1 MNYFC
6 NMKQTIKHIYGFSL
20 LIVLFMCAMSSLHAQ
35 NYENSMN
42 PSMTN
47 IFGEQLLTER
57 QQFQQDSIRRNQGL
71 SSSER
76 TIYFN
81 RYKDSIQV
89 YKIISARG
97 DTSVVDTSL
106 TISHIYKMNPT
117 RRDEYGYMPFPNLA
131 EGYTPMVLDIKPTL
145 TPDYGMDSREMYW
158 YTVDDIRYFNV
169 RTPWSE
175 VMYHSN
181 VFSNMTGQVLDFN
194 FTANAGKKFN
204 FSLGYRGKR
213 TLGLYNY
220 SETHHGQFLAT
231 FNYRTDSYRYRIKGH
246 FTYQFLSAS
255 ENGGLTPDGDSLFR
269 SDDKEFS
276 YRRTLPV
283 RLSGAD
289 DVVGNRLGGSRFY
302 IMQEYDLFA
311 SAVKNPRAFRV
322 TLLGEIMYDH
332 KTYRYRDPAFF
343 SRGETAR
350 KSIEYYGSN
359 VLAGAPPA
367 DSSIYNTVEVAAG
380 AGVNFPLINLYA
392 QGMIRYSSTKYEFD
406 TLAVGS
412 SVADE
417 KLGGGTIALNLMGR
431 WRPFKYFGADA
442 RFDYN
447 LSGEY
452 SGASILDVSAY
463 FKLTDDYV
471 LRASLM
477 NASYYPSLV
486 SMYYRSSYENLNWRN
501 DFSRINATRLS
512 IAFESPKILDARL
525 DFTTIDDYV
534 YFDSLRMPK
543 QYGDKIDVLSLT
555 LHRDLR
561 YKAFGWDNTF
571 TYQNVSSG
579 SSVMPLPE
587 VMLRSTLYAHFPM
600 FKKAMTLMPSITV
613 KYYSEFKAPMYN
625 PLLSA
630 YNLQPTENVR
640 EIGSYPYIDLGISA
654 KIRATRLFIRLENVT
669 PWINAGNKNYYSSP
683 WYPYL
688 DPTIRFG
695 VVWDWFN

>member
-1 MNYFC
+1 
-6 NMKQTIKHIYGFSL
+6 MKQTINHLYSSFL
-20 LIVLFMCAMSSLHAQ
+20 LIFLCVVCASYAYAQ
-35 NYENSMN
+35 NYENSVN

-57 QQFQQDSIRRNQGL
+57 QQAQQDSIRRNQGL

-76 TIYFN
+76 SIYFN

-97 DTSVVDTSL
+97 DTSVVDT
-106 TISHIYKMNPT
+106 TIKISDIYRVNPT

-145 TPDYGMDSREMYW
+145 TPDYGMESREMYW

-169 RTPWSE
+169 KTPWSE
-175 VMYHSN
+175 IMYHSN
-181 VFSNMTGQVLDFN
+181 VFSNMTGQILDFN

-204 FSLGYRGKR
+204 FSVGYRGKR

-231 FNYRTDSYRYRIKGH
+231 FNYRTESYCYRIKGH

-255 ENGGLTPDGDSLFR
+255 ENGGLTEEGDSLFR
-269 SDDKEFS
+269 INDKDFS

-283 RLSGAD
+283 RLSGSD
-289 DVVGNRLGGSRFY
+289 DVVGNRLGGSRVY
-302 IMQEYDLFA
+302 VMQEYDLFA

-322 TLLGEIMYDH
+322 TLLNELMYDH
-332 KTYRYRDPAFF
+332 KTYRYTDPAF
-343 SRGETAR
+343 SSNSATAR

-359 VLAGAPPA
+359 VYEGAPVA
-367 DSSIYNTVEVAAG
+367 DSSIYNTVEAAVG
-380 AGVNFPLINLYA
+380 AGVNFPLVNLYA
-392 QGMIRYSSTKYEFD
+392 QGMIRYSSTTYDYD
-406 TLAVGS
+406 TVAVGAAQA
-412 SVADE
+412 VE
-417 KLGGGTIALNLMGR
+417 PQKGGTVALNLMGR

-452 SGASILDVSAY
+452 SGASILDISAY

-471 LRASLM
+471 LRGGFM
-477 NASYYPSLV
+477 NASYYPSMV
-486 SMYYRSSYENLNWRN
+486 SMYYRSSYENFNWKN

-512 IAFESPKILDARL
+512 ISFESPKILDARV
-525 DFTTIDDYV
+525 DFTTINDYV
-534 YFDSLRMPK
+534 YYDSLRMPR
-543 QYGDKIDVLSLT
+543 QYDDKINVLSLT

-600 FKKAMTLMPSITV
+600 FKKAMTLMPSVTL
-613 KYYSEFKAPMYN
+613 KYYSAFNAPMYN

-630 YNLQPTENVR
+630 YNLQPTAGVR
-640 EIGSYPYIDLGISA
+640 EIGSYPYVDLGLSA
-654 KIRATRLFIRLENVT
+654 KIRATRLFLRLENIT
-669 PWINAGNKNYYSSP
+669 PWINSGNRNYYSSP
-683 WYPYL
+683 WYPYM

-695 VVWDWFN
+695 VIWDWFN

>member
-1 MNYFC
+1 
-6 NMKQTIKHIYGFSL
+6 MKQTINHLYSFLL
-20 LIVLFMCAMSSLHAQ
+20 LIVLCVVSVSYAYAQ

-42 PSMTN
+42 SSMTN

-97 DTSVVDTSL
+97 DTSIVDTTL
-106 TISHIYKMNPT
+106 KISDIYRVNPT

-145 TPDYGMDSREMYW
+145 TPDYGMESREMYW
-158 YTVDDIRYFNV
+158 YRVDDIRYFNV
-169 RTPWSE
+169 KTPWSE

-181 VFSNMTGQVLDFN
+181 VFSNMTGQILDFN

-204 FSLGYRGKR
+204 FSVGYRGKR
-213 TLGLYNY
+213 TNGLYNY

-231 FNYRTDSYRYRIKGH
+231 FNYRTESYRYRIKGH

-255 ENGGLTPDGDSLFR
+255 ENGGLTEEGDSLFR

-283 RLSGAD
+283 RLSGSD
-289 DVVGNRLGGSRFY
+289 DVVGNRLGGSRIY
-302 IMQEYDLFA
+302 VMQEYDLFA

-322 TLLGEIMYDH
+322 TLLGEMMYDH
-332 KTYRYRDPAFF
+332 KTYRYTDPAF
-343 SRGETAR
+343 SSNSETAR
-350 KSIEYYGSN
+350 KSLAYYGSN
-359 VLAGAPPA
+359 VYAGAPVS

-380 AGVNFPLINLYA
+380 AGVNFPLVNLYA
-392 QGMIRYSSTKYEFD
+392 QGMIRYSSTSYDYD
-406 TLAVGS
+406 TVAVGS
-412 SVADE
+412 SMEVE
-417 KLGGGTIALNLMGR
+417 PQKGGTVALNLMGR

-452 SGASILDVSAY
+452 SGASILDISAY
-463 FKLTDDYV
+463 FKLSDDYV
-471 LRASLM
+471 LRGSLM

-486 SMYYRSSYENLNWRN
+486 SMYYRSSYENFNWKN

-512 IAFESPKILDARL
+512 VAFESPKILDARL
-525 DFTTIDDYV
+525 DFTTIDNYV
-534 YFDSLRMPK
+534 YYDSLRIPR
-543 QYGDKIDVLSLT
+543 QYGERIDVLALT

-587 VMLRSTLYAHFPM
+587 IMLRSTLYAHFPM
-600 FKKAMTLMPSITV
+600 FKKAMTLM
-613 KYYSEFKAPMYN
+613 
-625 PLLSA
+625 
-630 YNLQPTENVR
+630 
-640 EIGSYPYIDLGISA
+640 
-654 KIRATRLFIRLENVT
+654 
-669 PWINAGNKNYYSSP
+669 
-683 WYPYL
+683 
-688 DPTIRFG
+688 
-695 VVWDWFN
+695 